1 MNEANSMTYI
11 GEVLRGDGLQ
21 VSKKRVEA
29 IVNAP
34 KPQNQSEIKVFWD
47 QLNFAPSLSQV
58 YQIY

>member
-1 MNEANSMTYI
+1 MIYM

-47 QLNFAPSLSQV
+47 QLNFAPSFSQV